1 MLLDQLIS
9 RIQRFKNKNEIRMK
23 NADRLVLVHLNTNS
37 LRNKFEML
45 EEIIKDNSTSTN
57 VHSLKYF
64 FLKRCD
70 MLSLCL
76 VLSITKKIFSYSL
89 VLEQQP
95 FIAL

>member
-64 FLKRCD
+64 F
-70 MLSLCL
+70 
-76 VLSITKKIFSYSL
+76 
-89 VLEQQP
+89 
-95 FIAL
+95 